1 MSDFFEGTMAV
12 RDYLANKN
20 AVFRPAVNA
29 SDNNGAYA
37 PPCLEIGGV
46 QVYAYVRD
54 GILVVSLHY
63 DTADV
68 SDQSPFAVYD
78 GASIPTVIHGGL
90 GEIVWDALPDD
101 AVSEADARAI
111 RKAHADEPEMWP
123 SFALPDWV
131 DGT

>member
-1 MSDFFEGTMAV
+1 MSDFFEGTMAA

-20 AVFRPAVNA
+20 AVFHPAVNA

-54 GILVVSLHY
+54 GILVVSLDY

-68 SDQSPFAVYD
+68 SDQSPFALY
-78 GASIPTVIHGGL
+78 GGHHGPGSERIPTVITAGHGKP
-90 GEIVWDALPDD
+90 VWDALP
-101 AVSEADARAI
+101 SAR
-111 RKAHADEPEMWP
+111 
-123 SFALPDWV
+123 PDWA
-131 DGT
+131 DGA